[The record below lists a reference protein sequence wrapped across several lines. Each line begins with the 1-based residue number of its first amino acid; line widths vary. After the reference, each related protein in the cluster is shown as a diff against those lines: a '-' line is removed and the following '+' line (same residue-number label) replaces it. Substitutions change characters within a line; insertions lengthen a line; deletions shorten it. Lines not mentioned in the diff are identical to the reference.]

1 MDSGLP
7 HDDITPRSD
16 SLSTASSSASP
27 PDQQHGLH
35 HHAHHPHHR
44 ELIQQH
50 RKSTSMDDING
61 PNSGVRIVP
70 GQSQQ
75 PQQPQQH
82 WKSYSLQRGSTAP
95 NSSNESSIYASTT
108 NTDGTVV
115 IRRAPPAK
123 AGQQDQEEDIYGRC
137 TNMKLTSFADTS
149 NRDPRIIDLTLG
161 SSPST
166 SQNGLDQGSSRT
178 GSPVV
183 TASYPQQHQPNF
195 NTLPAQ
201 VSTYIFLRCGT
212 PCKKLESLQSSLSL
226 ICRANQDLLRG

>member
-1 MDSGLP
+1 MNSTLFKDLHTPRSNRSMDSGLP

-27 PDQQHGLH
+27 PDQHLVQ
-35 HHAHHPHHR
+35 HPHHR

-61 PNSGVRIVP
+61 PNTNGVRIVP
-70 GQSQQ
+70 GGAGAASQ
-75 PQQPQQH
+75 PQQTH
-82 WKSYSLQRGSTAP
+82 WKSYSLQRGSTP
-95 NSSNESSIYASTT
+95 PVNNSSTDNAIYASTT

-115 IRRAPPAK
+115 IRRLPPAK
-123 AGQQDQEEDIYGRC
+123 AGGQQEEEDIYGRC
-137 TNMKLTSFADTS
+137 TNMKLTSFVDTS

-166 SQNGLDQGSSRT
+166 SQNGLDQQSAASRT

-183 TASYPQQHQPNF
+183 MASYQQPHQNF

-201 VSTYIFLRCGT
+201 V
-212 PCKKLESLQSSLSL
+212 LEMNSQL
-226 ICRANQDLLRG
+226 